1 MTKLLIL
8 DKDGTIVRPTSGSE
22 WVQHA
27 TDQELIP
34 GVAKAI
40 SQAKSE
46 GWEIAIASN
55 QGGCHKQKTLASDLK
70 IGQHV
75 WSTKKCYMGVVTEV
89 SSTLFYCGDQGYSI
103 RPDSE
108 VLAAWKTVYQAIRE
122 MHYAMKLATIPVALF
137 APTIETEYGEAVCV
151 HGFHESDYYVV
162 TSSVERYRK
171 PHPGMI
177 LHLQLSID
185 ASEILFVGD
194 RPEDQQSAINAGV
207 AFQWAA
213 DWRGDATKQETNNG

>member
-8 DKDGTIVRPTSGSE
+8 DKDGTIVRPASGCE
-22 WVQHA
+22 WVQHP

-34 GVAKAI
+34 GVTEAI
-40 SQAKSE
+40 SQSKSD

-55 QGGCHKQKTLASDLK
+55 QGGCHKQKTFISDLT

-75 WSTKKCYMGVVTEV
+75 WNTKNCYMGVVTEIN
-89 SSTLFYCGDQGYSI
+89 STLVHCGDQGYSI
-103 RPDSE
+103 RHDSE
-108 VLAAWKTVYQAIRE
+108 VLAAWKTVDQAITE
-122 MHYAMKLATIPVALF
+122 MRYAMNLASISAALF

-151 HGFHESDYYVV
+151 HGHHESDYYAI
-162 TSSVERYRK
+162 TSSEIRYRK

-177 LHLQLSID
+177 LHLQSSID
-185 ASEILFVGD
+185 ASEVLFIGD
-194 RPEDQQSAINAGV
+194 RPEDQESAINAGV

-213 DWRGDATKQETNNG
+213 DWRGGE